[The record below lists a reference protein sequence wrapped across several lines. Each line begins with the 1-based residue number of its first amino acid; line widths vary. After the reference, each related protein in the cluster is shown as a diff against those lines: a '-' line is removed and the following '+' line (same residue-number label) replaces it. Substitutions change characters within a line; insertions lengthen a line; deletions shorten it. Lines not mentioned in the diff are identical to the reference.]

1 MATTINASASSG
13 LITTADTSTILQ
25 LQTGGTTA
33 VTVDASQNV
42 GIGTASP
49 NSAGVSLA
57 CTLNASNASTGG
69 IFELNGAGTR
79 YGYLFANSTNT
90 VLSSVQSLPLLF
102 NTNNTERMRV
112 NAGAPILCLSGGST
126 TATGTGIAF
135 PATQSASSDANTLD
149 DYEEGTFSP
158 TVFGSSTAGT
168 TTFSLRDGNYT
179 KIGNVVTI
187 TLNVGWTNATGTGQ
201 LAIGGLPFT
210 SINYSAVS
218 VYNNGLAFTAS
229 NQVTAIVETGKTYI
243 YINQFTNA
251 GVVSSIPVDTSVARL
266 MLSVSYLTS

>member
-1 MATTINASASSG
+1 MPVTLNANSSTGFIATS
-13 LITTADTSTILQ
+13 DTSSILQ

-49 NSAGVSLA
+49 AYKLDVSGVVSSNDTVRVSGGTTVTIVSTAGGGEGVVGTS
-57 CTLNASNASTGG
+57 SNHALQ
-69 IFELNGAGTR
+69 FR
-79 YGYLFANSTNT
+79 
-90 VLSSVQSLPLLF
+90 
-102 NTNNTERMRV
+102 TNNTERMRV

-158 TVFGSSTAGT
+158 TVFGVSTAGT

-229 NQVTAIVETGKTYI
+229 NQVTAIVESGTTYI
-243 YINQFTNA
+243 SMNQFTNA